1 MIESNEKK
9 ILPKNW
15 HWEKL
20 KDITRIV
27 SGTTPKSGV
36 SEYWNNGEIVWITP
50 TDLGGN
56 SEKNIV
62 TSTRLITKT
71 GFESC
76 GLEIVP
82 PGSIVLSSRAPIG
95 YLGIARIPLCTNQ
108 GCKSFV
114 PSDQIDSLFLYY
126 ALKQSVATLQ
136 KLGSGATFAEVSKT
150 QLENFEIPLPPIEEQ
165 KRIAT
170 RLDEQM
176 HYFEQ
181 ARQTAEESLSAAWDL
196 PSSYLSSV
204 FDDSDGRHWKWEKLN
219 DVCELLPAKAIKT
232 IGNTSV
238 IAITSACL
246 TENGFSPDGLKSAR
260 MDENDAKV
268 ALVKKDEILIA
279 RSNTPELVGRVSIY
293 PGDPPNVVASDLT
306 IRIWAKPSCY
316 PPFLNAYLS
325 YLYLSGYWK
334 ERAGGASGTMKKI
347 TRSQLLDIKVPVPD
361 IDTQKKIVEEMQEKM
376 NHFKQLEHSL
386 ESQLAE
392 INELPSALLRQAF
405 AGQL

>member
-1 MIESNEKK
+1 MTKQP
-9 ILPKNW
+9 LPKGW
-15 HWEKL
+15 RWEKL

-27 SGTTPKSGV
+27 TGTTPKSGV
-36 SEYWNNGEIVWITP
+36 NEYWNNGEIVWITP

-56 SEKNIV
+56 SDKDIF
-62 TSTRLITKT
+62 TSTRLITQS

-95 YLGIARIPLCTNQ
+95 YLGIARTSLCTNQ

-114 PSDQIDSLFLYY
+114 PSEQIDSLFLYY
-126 ALKQSVATLQ
+126 AFKQSVPTLQ
-136 KLGSGATFAEVSKT
+136 KLGSGATFKEVSKT
-150 QLENFEIPLPPIEEQ
+150 QLEHFEIPLPPLEEQ
-165 KRIAT
+165 KRIAA

-176 HYFEQ
+176 RHIEQ
-181 ARQTAEESLSAAWDL
+181 ARLAAEESLSAAWEL
-196 PSSYLSSV
+196 PSAYLSSI
-204 FDDSDGRHWKWEKLN
+204 FDDSDEHRWKWEKLG
-219 DVCELLPAKAIKT
+219 DVCELLPAKAIKS

-238 IAITSACL
+238 TAITSACL
-246 TENGFSPDGLKSAR
+246 TENGFSPAGLKSAR

-347 TRSQLLDIKVPVPD
+347 TRGQLLDIQVPVPD
-361 IDTQKKIVEEMQEKM
+361 IAIQKKIVEEMQEKM
-376 NHFKQLEHSL
+376 SNFKQLEHSL

-392 INELPSALLRQAF
+392 IESLPSAVLGQAF
-405 AGQL
+405 AGGVVKT